1 MHGVTVDLDVLTD
14 AVALACRAPSL
25 HNSQPWRWI
34 STGDVV
40 SLFLDTEVAPQYT
53 DTSGRELVVSCGA
66 VLDHFRVSMAA
77 AGYRATADRLPN
89 PNNQNHLC
97 DIDFRPAGFVAEAYR
112 ERAEAIQRR
121 RTDRLPFAAPP
132 HWDGF
137 LEFLEQLPAA
147 HDWPGVDMVVLPDE
161 SRADLIRAS
170 ELARSTRRYDS
181 AYHAELFGW
190 TTPLAISEGIPT
202 GALLSPA
209 ESERVAIGRDFPTA
223 GTGDRLPD
231 IATDDCKVV
240 VLSTEDNTRD
250 SLLRCG
256 EMLSSILLD
265 ATMAGLAT
273 CTLSHLTEVPASRRI
288 VSALTGSQS
297 IPQVLVRIGSSCG
310 HDDLIPRTPRRPV
323 SEVLSFRD

>member
-1 MHGVTVDLDVLTD
+1 MNSVTVDLDVLSD

-25 HNSQPWRWI
+25 HNSQPWRFI

-40 SLFLDTEVAPQYT
+40 SLFLDPDSAPRHT
-53 DTSGRELVVSCGA
+53 DTSGRELIISCGA
-66 VLDHFRVSMAA
+66 VLDHFRVAMAA
-77 AGYRATADRLPN
+77 VGYQATTDRFPN
-89 PNNQNHLC
+89 PNNPNHLC
-97 DIDFRPAGFVAEAYR
+97 DIEFRPAGFVAEAYR
-112 ERAEAIQRR
+112 QRAEAIRR
-121 RTDRLPFAAPP
+121 RHTDRLPFAAPP
-132 HWDGF
+132 HWDAF
-137 LEFLEQLPAA
+137 AEFLEQLPVA
-147 HDWPGVDMVVLPDE
+147 HDWPGVSMAVLPGE

-170 ELARSTRRYDS
+170 EMARTARRYDS

-190 TTPLAISEGIPT
+190 TTPLAISEGIPAGT
-202 GALLSPA
+202 LASPS
-209 ESERVAIGRDFPTA
+209 ESERVAFGREFPTP

-231 IATDDCKVV
+231 IATDESRVI
-240 VLSTEDNTRD
+240 VLSTEDSTRD

-288 VSALTGSQS
+288 VAALTGSSS

-310 HDDLIPRTPRRPV
+310 HDDLTPKTPRRPV
-323 SEVLSFRD
+323 SEVLRIRE